1 MNKKIKHRM
10 RFRRSSD
17 SRHATFSSRRTAGKG
32 TSIVFDGSNGLG
44 DPNRMEMD
52 GVLEKYKDGNGK
64 SPVYRP
70 FPPKKPPWL
79 IFTGDFPWPRLIPG
93 G

>member
-1 MNKKIKHRM
+1 MDKKIKHRM

-44 DPNRMEMD
+44 DPNRMESW
-52 GVLEKYKDGNGK
+52 K
-64 SPVYRP
+64 STKMAMENHP
-70 FPPKKPPWL
+70 F
-79 IFTGDFPWPRLIPG
+79 IDHFPQKNLHG
-93 G
+93 